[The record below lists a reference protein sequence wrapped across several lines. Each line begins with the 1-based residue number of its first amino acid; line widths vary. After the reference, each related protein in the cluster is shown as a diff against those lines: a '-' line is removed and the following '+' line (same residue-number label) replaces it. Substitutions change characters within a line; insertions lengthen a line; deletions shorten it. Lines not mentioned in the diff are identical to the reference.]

1 MGLSDSDTIPSENKG
16 VGGGGSEGE
25 DPIAAPVDVDNTTS
39 TVTAPSPL
47 RRSPRRFPPPCP
59 TDAGEVPVQLVDVD
73 EVPPPLPATAAAA
86 RPPPTNQNNESVTP
100 LPPNQVQNALAKAGN
115 VIKSSKTKN

>member
-1 MGLSDSDTIPSENKG
+1 MGDDLFREDLEN
-16 VGGGGSEGE
+16 V
-25 DPIAAPVDVDNTTS
+25 DDATTAVPV
-39 TVTAPSPL
+39 PSPL

-86 RPPPTNQNNESVTP
+86 RPPPTNQNNKSVAP
-100 LPPNQVQNALAKAGN
+100 LPPQPGSECPSKGRKCDQVKQDEEF
-115 VIKSSKTKN
+115 VE